1 MIKNNIEVDV
11 KVKCIENGTTQAQLA
26 ETIGTTGQYVNR
38 IIKKQ
43 DGVVNRTFVQM
54 LEALGY
60 DIELTRAVAEA
71 VSVPVIASGGAGT
84 MAHFYDALTEG
95 KADAALA
102 ASLFHYK
109 ELEIR
114 DLKEYLASRSVSVRL

>member
-43 DGVVNRTFVQM
+43 DGVVNKTFVQM

-60 DIELTRAVAEA
+60 DIA
-71 VSVPVIASGGAGT
+71 VSYT
-84 MAHFYDALTEG
+84 HLRAHETPEHLVCRLLLE
-95 KADAALA
+95 KKKERKKRP
-102 ASLFHYK
+102 SLFHTQ
-109 ELEIR
+109 
-114 DLKEYLASRSVSVRL
+114 

>member
-11 KVKCIENGTTQAQLA
+11 KVKCIENGTNQARIA

-43 DGVVNRTFVQM
+43 DSVVNKTFVHI

-60 DIELTRAVAEA
+60 DIELTYV
-71 VSVPVIASGGAGT
+71 
-84 MAHFYDALTEG
+84 
-95 KADAALA
+95 K
-102 ASLFHYK
+102 
-109 ELEIR
+109 R
-114 DLKEYLASRSVSVRL
+114 D